1 MSPAVAWKLEGD
13 YFEGCDCNTVCPCV
27 YMGPPDEVSCHATVA
42 WHITKGHLGAT
53 KLDGL
58 NVVAMFHSPGH
69 MVTGP
74 KWNAALYLDAR
85 AKAPQADALGK
96 IFSGQ
101 AGGFLGEVA
110 KFIGS
115 VKGVKSVPIE
125 FRAKGRSRTVR
136 VPEHVDLEIEA
147 VKGMNE
153 KDEPTLHNPTF
164 VVAPGF
170 DPVVAQSKR
179 YSYRDH
185 GYAIELSGKNGFY
198 SRFAYGP

>member
-1 MSPAVAWKLEGD
+1 MSPAGSWKLEGD

-27 YMGPPDEVSCHATVA
+27 YTGPPDMGSCHATVA
-42 WHITKGHLGAT
+42 WHIEKGHHGDT
-53 KLDGL
+53 RLDGL

-69 MVTGP
+69 MLTGP
-74 KWNAALYLDAR
+74 KWNAALYLDSS
-85 AKAPQADALGK
+85 AKPQQAEALGK

-110 KFIGS
+110 KFLGS
-115 VKGVKSVPIE
+115 VKGVKSVPID
-125 FRAKGRSRTVR
+125 FKAKGRSRSVR
-136 VPEHVDLEIEA
+136 ISGMVDLEIEA
-147 VKGMNE
+147 LKGMDGKE
-153 KDEPTLHNPTF
+153 EPTLHNLPF
-164 VVAPGF
+164 AVVPGV

-179 YSYRDH
+179 YSYHDH